1 MIVGDGA
8 CGKTSLL
15 SVFSL
20 GEFPSEYEP
29 TIFEVS
35 SLFHFGNTLSIS
47 ASHEGYHYRPT
58 YWMGW
63 DGSEKEGGAFE
74 ERAKKDRRFRAK
86 TDTRVGSNIIREQ
99 LTDSSSFEFRI
110 MWQRLDWTGNQ
121 FN

>member
-35 SLFHFGNTLSIS
+35 SHFLSNSLYHTLETLE
-47 ASHEGYHYRPT
+47 EGGKPA
-58 YWMGW
+58 G
-63 DGSEKEGGAFE
+63 GSEG
-74 ERAKKDRRFRAK
+74 R
-86 TDTRVGSNIIREQ
+86 S
-99 LTDSSSFEFRI
+99 
-110 MWQRLDWTGNQ
+110 
-121 FN
+121 